1 MIQKLRSYSKIGPKT
16 KLDFKTKMS
25 FDSSCDFETTSD
37 LGTSSELETP
47 CDLGVRKYFPIP
59 QIKEN
64 RMSEN
69 EEVPIIK
76 DNPLEDLLLKEPELF
91 NEYAEDLKGVNL
103 RKIRT
108 EILNNDDY
116 LSRFKAV
123 WPKTT
128 NNARRSRCIKF
139 LEQNPGMRTMDPE
152 VLWQR
157 IFYYHVDYG
166 PKAKRRF
173 PSNPNPIQTTRE
185 NLDE

>member
-1 MIQKLRSYSKIGPKT
+1 
-16 KLDFKTKMS
+16 MS
-25 FDSSCDFETTSD
+25 E
-37 LGTSSELETP
+37 
-47 CDLGVRKYFPIP
+47 
-59 QIKEN
+59 
-64 RMSEN
+64 EN

-76 DNPLEDLLLKEPELF
+76 DNPLEDLLLREPELF
-91 NEYAEDLKGVNL
+91 NEYAEDLKSVNM
-103 RKIRT
+103 RKIKT
-108 EILNNDDY
+108 GILNNDDY
-116 LSRFKAV
+116 LSRFRAV

-173 PSNPNPIQTTRE
+173 PSNPTPIQTTRE